1 MDFLKQWPSNIN
13 VQIQICE
20 KNKVLD
26 VDKIKSIR
34 KKEYMVKNTACLN
47 NSNYCVLNV
56 QMLAMLSMF
65 LIHKGTFKIN
75 HFLKITEEKKLLR
88 MF

>member
-1 MDFLKQWPSNIN
+1 MHIYKY
-13 VQIQICE
+13 VK

-65 LIHKGTFKIN
+65 LIHKGTKII

-88 MF
+88 ECFKHSS